1 MRIAPRTKQEA
12 SGPDAVR
19 GPPIE
24 DRWSKNIGF
33 VSHTLLL
40 ESKNPKAN
48 KQARKGR
55 QRKIQK
61 EKENMEIQNWGQIPG
76 ATENNEG
83 TQRTQR
89 TREQAQKHR
98 RCSRHEMKTDKLTSS
113 DGQTQAWTHRNDQQ
127 IKQADIE
134 KGQEKKTK
142 TKTGCGKSQQ
152 DTKIKP
158 QKNETGYN

>member
-33 VSHTLLL
+33 VSHALLL

-61 EKENMEIQNWGQIPG
+61 EKKKNGNTKLRTNTRSYGEQRGNPED
-76 ATENNEG
+76 TKD
-83 TQRTQR
+83 QRTGTETQEMQP
-89 TREQAQKHR
+89 TRDE
-98 RCSRHEMKTDKLTSS
+98 
-113 DGQTQAWTHRNDQQ
+113 N
-127 IKQADIE
+127 
-134 KGQEKKTK
+134 
-142 TKTGCGKSQQ
+142 
-152 DTKIKP
+152 
-158 QKNETGYN
+158 

>member
-33 VSHTLLL
+33 VSHALLL

-61 EKENMEIQNWGQIPG
+61 EKKKNGNTKLRTNTRSYGEQRGNPED
-76 ATENNEG
+76 TKD
-83 TQRTQR
+83 QRTGTETQEMQP
-89 TREQAQKHR
+89 TRDENWQTDEQWWANTGLNTQEWSTNKTGGHR
-98 RCSRHEMKTDKLTSS
+98 KRAGKKNKNKDRMWKVTTRHEDKTT
-113 DGQTQAWTHRNDQQ
+113 
-127 IKQADIE
+127 
-134 KGQEKKTK
+134 KKWNR
-142 TKTGCGKSQQ
+142 
-152 DTKIKP
+152 I
-158 QKNETGYN
+158 